1 MIPDL
6 PNVNIKRNV
15 EQFIV
20 FFENPELR
28 ADGLKIYKTLV
39 CGGAELYELWKTGRY
54 KSSSFTNRL
63 CRKMCAIRP
72 CSNTRVLGWCWS
84 IKCEKSAF
92 GCFFL
97 FYGTK
102 NRRIGLWDMFIFPN
116 RFPVDRSIVQVGN
129 APDLHPLL
137 QAELENRTAPQ
148 KYQPKHSIYT
158 DDCGDLPA
166 GWIRPSADR
175 RHLLDVTN
183 LHRRTCQETK
193 RRLVTRSQGIGAVFT
208 RST

>member
-63 CRKMCAIRP
+63 CRRMCAIRP
-72 CSNTRVLGWCWS
+72 CSNTRVLG
-84 IKCEKSAF
+84 
-92 GCFFL
+92 
-97 FYGTK
+97 
-102 NRRIGLWDMFIFPN
+102 
-116 RFPVDRSIVQVGN
+116 
-129 APDLHPLL
+129 
-137 QAELENRTAPQ
+137 
-148 KYQPKHSIYT
+148 
-158 DDCGDLPA
+158 
-166 GWIRPSADR
+166 
-175 RHLLDVTN
+175 
-183 LHRRTCQETK
+183 
-193 RRLVTRSQGIGAVFT
+193 
-208 RST
+208 